1 MNTVSYSL
9 AANRPRAASSVC
21 EQEPKPFLRR
31 LDTFDCNSKDTTAY
45 SSNVTVNNPA
55 AASSLQPTPAV
66 AGAGKKPP
74 RTPWRNTEMTVETR
88 DFLRSSPKR
97 ELQLVPKQQ
106 SAQLSALTTR
116 PASVDGGRYAKTPEK
131 KRKLEIDT
139 SNLNASTQGEPSRAV
154 LFVKNREAEC
164 KHELAQSV
172 IELISQNEKSLA
184 ESDSRLNA
192 YLNRSLNAV
201 PADCLAVVE
210 GLKKQWVQRIRNL
223 SKIFELIDARRTAS
237 LPQDLLEAVYHTP
250 KSVSKTL
257 EGLTF

>member
-1 MNTVSYSL
+1 
-9 AANRPRAASSVC
+9 
-21 EQEPKPFLRR
+21 
-31 LDTFDCNSKDTTAY
+31 
-45 SSNVTVNNPA
+45 
-55 AASSLQPTPAV
+55 
-66 AGAGKKPP
+66 
-74 RTPWRNTEMTVETR
+74 MTVETR

-97 ELQLVPKQQ
+97 DLQLIPKQQ
-106 SAQLSALTTR
+106 VAQLSALSTR

-131 KRKLEIDT
+131 KRNLEIDT
-139 SNLNASTQGEPSRAV
+139 SQLNASTQAAPSRTL
-154 LFVKNREAEC
+154 LFVKNREAES
-164 KHELAQSV
+164 KHELAQAV

-184 ESDSRLNA
+184 ESDSRLTA

-257 EGLTF
+257 EGMTF